1 MRMKLAT
8 RFRHE
13 FRSEMMYV
21 RRTIKPVAIAW
32 LVCHLWMVLVAGIF
46 VSTQGSV
53 ESAEITCHC
62 QHGDGHECPM
72 HKSASGRSR
81 CALGSA
87 AAGPGVVLL
96 GLLGGLGVP
105 PVAVQDRHADPLA
118 GSVRSFCAPLRDYL
132 IPPQLPPP
140 RA

>member
-1 MRMKLAT
+1 MKLT
-8 RFRHE
+8 FRDRHD
-13 FRSEMMYV
+13 FRIDTAHV
-21 RRTIKPVAIAW
+21 RRTVKPVAIVW
-32 LVCHLWMVLVAGIF
+32 LVCHLWMVLLAGIV

-81 CALGSA
+81 CALRSA
-87 AAGPGVVLL
+87 AAGPTVVLL
-96 GLLGGLGVP
+96 GLLGGLGLP
-105 PVAVQDRHADPLA
+105 PVAVQERHADPLA

-132 IPPQLPPP
+132 I
-140 RA
+140 